1 MSQSRM
7 SPPLRHSGSFLA
19 AFLIALACACAC
31 AAALVAFAPAK
42 ALAYD
47 SSTATAHDARAVS
60 EGSALTR
67 VIVTPSLVTVTDP
80 NLQPILTVTTNVLP
94 ADEIVT
100 YQWQY
105 YSEPDLSLPS
115 EWTPHDDGNGK
126 TFTLPAFPEYDD
138 SRYRC
143 VVTATR
149 NGDTKTIIS
158 AEVLVTLAPTAPH
171 DLYADG
177 IEESKATLHWTQD
190 TPPPP
195 VMGDNTAYEVEWRLQ
210 GGSTWEKANS
220 VKDEAGAYDARFSG
234 TSFSLSNLN
243 VSTIYEWRVRA
254 MSSDGS
260 VASDWSDISL
270 FVTSAQS
277 GLKKAVVTPILL
289 RYDTEAGG
297 DATFTVQTDAPS
309 SETSSHPLTY
319 QWQWKPQGEENWR
332 GVAGDS
338 NFAAND
344 AVLTV
349 YESFASTKVA
359 HGSSYRCIVS
369 TDNGEATSSTAE
381 LMHCMAEPVDLD
393 TSITSANAATLSWT
407 DTNDYD
413 GTYTLQY
420 RKVPVATLNASARA
434 TSFATTPTVDGGWT
448 TKEGIRRDPSGTTT
462 FLLNGLDF
470 DATYE
475 WQVAFVSNVG
485 GIAGNWVAGKPFQTQ
500 PGPTLK
506 NLAVSSITSTT
517 AKLVWTCDAQVK
529 GTFTVEHRAK
539 GTNAWTVVKGL
550 TAPELPLSG
559 LSPVTEYEW
568 RVSHVMADGSV
579 SETASGPN
587 FTTLASGSGSGL
599 GGGGADGDAAASMLA
614 STGDST
620 PITALATTVLLAFA
634 TLAACVVRRTSRRRS

>member
-7 SPPLRHSGSFLA
+7 SPPLRYSGSFLA

-115 EWTPHDDGNGK
+115 EWTPHQDGNGK
-126 TFTLPAFPEYDD
+126 TFALPPSPECDT
-138 SRYRC
+138 SLFRC

-149 NGDTKTIIS
+149 NGDTKTIES
-158 AEVLVTLAPTAPH
+158 APVLVTVNPKVPY
-171 DLYADG
+171 DLHADEIG
-177 IEESKATLHWTQD
+177 ENKAKLQWTQD
-190 TPPPP
+190 VPSGITKE
-195 VMGDNTAYEVEWRLQ
+195 TIAYEVAWRVQ
-210 GGSTWEKANS
+210 GESTWKKANS
-220 VKDEAGAYDARFSG
+220 RMFGEGAGNDRRFSG
-234 TSFSLSNLN
+234 TSFSLDRLYA
-243 VSTIYEWRVRA
+243 STIYEWRVRA
-254 MSSDGS
+254 MSDDDT
-260 VASDWSDISL
+260 VTSDWSDISL

-277 GLKKAVVTPILL
+277 GLDKAVVAPTRL

-297 DATFTVQTDAPS
+297 DATFTVQTDAPP
-309 SETSSHPLTY
+309 SETLGY

-338 NFAAND
+338 NFSAND

-349 YESFASTKVA
+349 DGSFASAKKS
-359 HGSSYRCIVS
+359 HGSSYRCIV
-369 TDNGEATSSTAE
+369 TKQGGADPQVTSSTAE
-381 LMHCMAEPVDLD
+381 LMHCMAEPVSLD
-393 TSITSANAATLSWT
+393 PSITSANAATLSWT

-420 RKVPVATLNASARA
+420 RKTPVASLNASVRA
-434 TSFATTPTVDGGWT
+434 TSFATTPTVDVSWT
-448 TKEGIRRDPSGTTT
+448 TIEGIHRDPSGTTT
-462 FLLNGLDF
+462 CPLNGLDF

-485 GIAGNWVAGKPFQTQ
+485 GIAGSWVVGAPFQTA
-500 PGPTLK
+500 PGPELK

-517 AKLVWTCDAQVK
+517 AKLAWTCDAQVK

-539 GTNAWTVVKGL
+539 GTNAWAVVKGL

-587 FTTLASGSGSGL
+587 FTTLASGSGSGP
-599 GGGGADGDAAASMLA
+599 GGGGTDGDAAASMLA

-634 TLAACVVRRTSRRRS
+634 ALAACVVRRASRRS